1 MSILDPFS
9 VLLLDM
15 NGVFM
20 FGEDRFGLEQDF
32 HSTYR
37 DLGGTRLGASE
48 VNQAIRSCYEGMARE
63 YESPRHFDDFPTV
76 KEGLRRYAGTDDAD
90 LDDLEAT
97 FALHERGS
105 VPPAHA
111 DFIRELS
118 RTHQLGLVSNIWAP
132 KQPWLEELDRAGIL
146 DAFRV
151 LVFSSDS
158 RSIKPSP
165 VLFRTALQ
173 AFPAGSAVL
182 FVGDSLRCDIV
193 PAKELG
199 LSTAWITPE
208 TPLESADHVVP
219 DLLSLGRF

>member
-1 MSILDPFS
+1 MDPFS

-32 HSTYR
+32 HPTYR
-37 DLGGTRLGASE
+37 GLGGTRLGARE
-48 VNQAIRSCYEGMARE
+48 VNKAIRSCHEGMAGE
-63 YESPRHFDDFPTV
+63 YESPQHVDDFPSV
-76 KEGLRRYAGTDDAD
+76 REALRRYAGADDAD

-97 FALHERGS
+97 FAFHERGS

-111 DFIRELS
+111 DFIRRLS

-132 KQPWLEELDRAGIL
+132 KQPWLEELERVGIL

-151 LVFSSDS
+151 LIFSSDF

-165 VLFRTALQ
+165 VLFRKALE
-173 AFPAGSAVL
+173 AFPVGSAVL
-182 FVGDSLRCDIV
+182 FVGDSLRCDMI
-193 PAKELG
+193 PARNLG
-199 LSTAWITPE
+199 LATAWITSE
-208 TPLESADHVVP
+208 TSSESADHVLP
-219 DLLSLGRF
+219 DLLSLGRL